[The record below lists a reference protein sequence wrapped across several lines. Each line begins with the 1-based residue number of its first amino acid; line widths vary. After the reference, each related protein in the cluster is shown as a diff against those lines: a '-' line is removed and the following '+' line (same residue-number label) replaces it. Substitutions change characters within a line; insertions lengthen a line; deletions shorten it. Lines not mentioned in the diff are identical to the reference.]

1 MTDIQAT
8 FSARGV
14 PQNLEAE
21 RSVLGA
27 LLLHADAVCD
37 VQYLKPD
44 DFYLPKHQLI
54 YQSILDAFNTRNVTD
69 PIVVEEELS
78 RQGVLKDAGGREQL
92 LDLVESV
99 VSAAGILHHA
109 EIVRE
114 KAIQRRLLET
124 CLDVARRCYDNQ
136 DAAKDLQIGRAH
148 V

>member
-69 PIVVEEELS
+69 PIVVEEE
-78 RQGVLKDAGGREQL
+78 
-92 LDLVESV
+92 
-99 VSAAGILHHA
+99 
-109 EIVRE
+109 
-114 KAIQRRLLET
+114 
-124 CLDVARRCYDNQ
+124 
-136 DAAKDLQIGRAH
+136 IGRAH